1 MQVSKISSTNPL
13 SFKSKL
19 SEPQIVEVVSR
30 ILKDQQKIP
39 LVKNNTEYF
48 MDMQKGACV
57 TSQRKKEID
66 EWILKNKEKYLDF
79 DIFAEKQQVI
89 ESIKNKSLQ
98 NLSKFQTLIRK
109 AESFFIGEDVE
120 SHPLMK
126 NFLAKA
132 ENARFFKN
140 FRDLFSSYL
149 NLVPNESIDVS
160 DNFKG

>member
-48 MDMQKGACV
+48 IDMQKGACV
-57 TSQRKKEID
+57 TLQRKKEID

-98 NLSKFQTLIRK
+98 NLSKFQKLIRK

-120 SHPLMK
+120 SPPLMI

-149 NLVPNESIDVS
+149 NLVPNESTDVS